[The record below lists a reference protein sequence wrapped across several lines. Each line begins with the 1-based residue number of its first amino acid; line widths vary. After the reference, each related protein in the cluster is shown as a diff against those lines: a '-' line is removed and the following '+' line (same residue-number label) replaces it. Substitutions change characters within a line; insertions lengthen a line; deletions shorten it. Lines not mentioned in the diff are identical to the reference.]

1 MLLMLTHG
9 STVGIAVARGAAGRA
24 STGRAGSFQ
33 RVVTGSHEGQVEVAK
48 IISVESFRG

>member
-33 RVVTGSHEGQVEVAK
+33 RVVTGSNVGQVEVEK
-48 IISVESFRG
+48 IIAGEPFRG